1 MGQKNVFRQ
10 LLLGGDMTKIMAE
23 VRKVR
28 LSWTEPFGES
38 DALEHI
44 HVGRVSPAAG
54 GPENQGLNAFENP
67 KPIGVNR
74 LAVAQV
80 RGDGATILAEQK
92 AEHVGVAMFHLDRM
106 DFRMAQKKGALN
118 QMRFREHVPGKS
130 CCSVEC
136 VGETF
141 LQALHGF
148 AGRVDGDGTTIRRSE
163 PSEIIETHDMIG
175 MRMRIKDRIE
185 SLYSLTEGLDSELG
199 AGIHDPGAVGGL
211 HIDR

>member
-10 LLLGGDMTKIMAE
+10 LFLGGDMTKIMAE

-54 GPENQGLNAFENP
+54 GPENQGLNTFENP

-80 RGDGATILAEQK
+80 RGDGATVLAEQK

-106 DFRMAQKKGALN
+106 DFRLAQKKGALN
-118 QMRFREHVPGKS
+118 QMRFRQDVSGKS
-130 CCSVEC
+130 CGAVEC
-136 VGETF
+136 VGIGF
-141 LQALHGF
+141 FQILHGF
-148 AGRVDGDGTTIRRSE
+148 SRGIYWDGAAMRRSE
-163 PSEIIETHDMIG
+163 PPEIIEPHNVIC
-175 MRMRIKDRIE
+175 MRMGIKDGIQILNVF
-185 SLYSLTEGLDSELG
+185 SEGLNSEFG
-199 AGIHDPGAVGGL
+199 TGIHNP
-211 HIDR
+211 

>member
-1 MGQKNVFRQ
+1 MGQENVFRQ
-10 LLLGGDMTKIMAE
+10 LFLGGDMTKIMAE

-28 LSWTEPFGES
+28 LSWTEAFGES

-44 HVGRVSPAAG
+44 HVGRVSS
-54 GPENQGLNAFENP
+54 AFENSQ
-67 KPIGVNR
+67 PIGVNR

-80 RGDGATILAEQK
+80 GGHGATILAEQK
-92 AEHVGVAMFHLDRM
+92 AEHVGVAVFHLDRM
-106 DFRMAQKKGALN
+106 DFRAAQKKGALN

-148 AGRVDGDGTTIRRSE
+148 LGCVDGDGITTRRSE
-163 PSEIIETHDMIG
+163 
-175 MRMRIKDRIE
+175 MRCKASRTFPHKNQAA
-185 SLYSLTEGLDSELG
+185 SAL
-199 AGIHDPGAVGGL
+199 
-211 HIDR
+211 

>member
-38 DALEHI
+38 DAFEHI

-67 KPIGVNR
+67 QSIGINR
-74 LAVAQV
+74 FAVAQV
-80 RGDGATILAEQK
+80 RGDGAIILAEQK
-92 AEHVGVAMFHLDRM
+92 TEHVGVAMFHLDRM

-118 QMRFREHVPGKS
+118 QMRFREHVPGKL

-163 PSEIIETHDMIG
+163 PSKIIETHDMIG